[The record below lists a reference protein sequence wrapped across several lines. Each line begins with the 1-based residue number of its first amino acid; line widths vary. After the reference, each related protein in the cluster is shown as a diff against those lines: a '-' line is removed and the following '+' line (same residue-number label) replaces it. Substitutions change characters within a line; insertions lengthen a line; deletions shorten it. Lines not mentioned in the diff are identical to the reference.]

1 MSGVRYVNEK
11 IYDIFTCAKIATLIF
26 IPIALIGSLVG
37 IILGISKSA
46 LTVGYT
52 LSWIFNI
59 GVWIASFGLFIAA
72 IAFVKPKHMRE
83 LNHQKE
89 WRKHFYKMNLVGVI
103 FTVCAIQYV
112 YLAIIDLLR
121 YYMF

>member
-1 MSGVRYVNEK
+1 MNEK
-11 IYDIFTCAKIATLIF
+11 FYDIFTCVKIASLIF
-26 IPIALIGSLVG
+26 IPIALIGALVG
-37 IILGISKSA
+37 VILGISKSV
-46 LTVGYT
+46 LSVEYT

-83 LNHQKE
+83 LDHQNE

-103 FTVCAIQYV
+103 FTVCLVQYV
-112 YLAIIDLLR
+112 YLTIIDLLR
-121 YYMF
+121 YYMFGI